1 MLRRLHIRNYVLI
14 DALDMEF
21 PDGLVIITGQT
32 GAGKSILLGSLGLV
46 GGAKADAAQILRGA
60 DSCVVEAEFEVAP
73 SDEGVRELLESNDLD
88 WDDGRIVIRR
98 VLAASGR
105 SRCFVGDCPV
115 PLQVLSDLA
124 GRLFDIHSQHASLLL
139 TDRKYQLRLLDRFAG
154 DGELLG
160 ECSAAWRGLLAAE
173 SELNEAKTRLS
184 SLQAEKDYNEAQL
197 RQLDAAH
204 LREGELE
211 ELEALHGELANSEQ
225 IKEALGTAAA
235 ALDELPLRDARKAL
249 ERIGSLVPAAAALA
263 ERIES
268 SRIELDD
275 VLSEVQALDERIGVS
290 GESLES
296 VEARMSTLYG
306 LMTKFSCGSVGELIE
321 RREQYRSA
329 LFDSDNLESEIASLE
344 KKSAAIRAEYDS
356 ICKSLHAVRSEAA
369 PKLAAEVGESL
380 RFLELDRSRFT
391 VDISPA
397 ADGISGR
404 DAVSLRFS
412 ASGGEPVDVAKC
424 ASGGE
429 MSRIMLCLKA
439 IMARFDGMPTLIF
452 DEIDTGV
459 SGSVADKMGSMI
471 CDMGR
476 SMQVFSIT
484 HLPQVAAKGDA
495 HYVVTKEYEGE
506 RAITR
511 LGKVEGEARVMEI
524 ARLLSGSSVT
534 PEAVANAKSLLNDR

>member
-60 DSCVVEAEFEVAP
+60 DSCVVEAEF
-73 SDEGVRELLESNDLD
+73 STDDESVRELLESNDLD

-139 TDRKYQLRLLDRFAG
+139 TDSKYQLRLLDRFAS
-154 DGELLG
+154 DGELIAK
-160 ECSAAWRGLLAAE
+160 CSAAWRGLLAAE
-173 SELNEAKTRLS
+173 AELSEAKSRLS
-184 SLQAEKDYNEAQL
+184 NLQAEKDYNEAQL

-225 IKEALGTAAA
+225 IKEAFGTAAA

-249 ERIGSLVPAAAALA
+249 EHIGKLVPAAAALA

-275 VLSEVQALDERIGVS
+275 VLSEVRALDERIGVS

-306 LMTKFSCGSVGELIE
+306 LMTKFSCGSVAELIE
-321 RREQYRSA
+321 RREAYRSA

-344 KKSAAIRAEYDS
+344 KKASAVRTEYDS
-356 ICKSLHAVRSEAA
+356 ICDALHSIRSEAA
-369 PKLAAEVGESL
+369 PKLAAEVEQSL

-391 VDISPA
+391 VVINPA
-397 ADGISGR
+397 ADGITGR

-412 ASGGEPVDVAKC
+412 ASGEEPVDVSKC

-471 CDMGR
+471 CDMGQ

-495 HYVVTKEYEGE
+495 HYVVTKEYEDE
-506 RAITR
+506 RAVTR

-524 ARLLSGSSVT
+524 ARLLSGASVT